1 MATPSLFTTDQKNF
15 MREAYLTQCINPAT
29 VAVMLNAH
37 FKTTFGHVQIQRW
50 INANLTKKRKAVA
63 LVLSPIERKTNVQIA
78 RQISNR
84 HKAVMERWVESSERA
99 ADKAFVMVDN
109 ARDART
115 LSAAASAASTL
126 IKNYRI
132 CAGIDGNDTPSRG
145 AATFNFNFAAEQPRK
160 VEQAT
165 DVDATPADSPS

>member
-1 MATPSLFTTDQKNF
+1 MSKASIFSPEHKKFLQ
-15 MREAYLTQCINPAT
+15 EVYLRQCINPAT
-29 VAVMLNAH
+29 CATMLNAK
-37 FKTTFGHVQIQRW
+37 FGTTFAHTQVQRW
-50 INANLTKKRKAVA
+50 INANLTKKRKAVSM
-63 LVLSPIERKTNVQIA
+63 VLAPMERKTNVQIA
-78 RQISNR
+78 RQIANR
-84 HKAVMERWVESSERA
+84 HKVTMERWVESSERA

-145 AATFNFNFAAEQPRK
+145 AATFNFNFASEQPRK
-160 VEQAT
+160 VDEAV
-165 DVDATPADSPS
+165 DVAAETST